1 MPCAPQPCSGVQP
14 GLQLLCSLVYAKE
27 GNALM
32 IQLYSGGF
40 CFFFFLFKEMC
51 HFASY
56 FR

>member
-40 CFFFFLFKEMC
+40 CFFFFLFKEM
-51 HFASY
+51 
-56 FR
+56 